1 MSYFINWIQS
11 LIQRIGR
18 QPPFPLAIQS
28 DETECGLASLAMVLR
43 TLGCNCDL
51 ERLRERYGSTRGGMT
66 VGELCEFAATLGL
79 RGVAARV
86 TTDELIKTPSIIFSR
101 NEHFSLLW
109 KVDKTDV
116 TRFYVADPSDG
127 VLCFV
132 DDEIKDYFSGIQ
144 ITFRPIKRLF
154 GSQDLRLSDEQ
165 HASSMSSLLIGK
177 SVIVA
182 IICVLAVVSA
192 VLALLNAAA
201 QDVFMTYVV
210 EEGEVLWTKG
220 LIVVTIS
227 LSSLIALSGLM
238 MQIAVQRQL
247 QKVIQTWNIDLFK
260 SLFNA
265 PYSFFINKTSGLIS
279 SRFSQVEEA
288 LEGYQSAV
296 LSAFTG
302 SLNLLVFVVAVM
314 LVSPPLGFVSALGIA
329 GFLYVGLKF
338 YGYNIQNN
346 YMIREAECLAATAEF
361 KLIKGREQII
371 LEHSEDAIQ
380 RELASGY
387 ISLAK
392 ADLSTSRVGAIS
404 EFFLGFIDQSLNALL
419 LIVSSILIVNGNLT
433 TGTYAAIN
441 VIIGTALEPIRSLS
455 QLLETFQ
462 NSKLTFQSAAE
473 LLPVL
478 DDSPSDVGSQSDSD
492 PQVSQNAPAIQLVDV
507 SFQYS
512 KYSKP
517 VLSNAN
523 LTIKSKLGR
532 SIAIRLDGN
541 SGSGKSTLLNL
552 LMGLIHPTSGHVLI
566 DGVDLRTLN
575 LTELRKL
582 VQYVDRSALIAFG
595 SVESNAR
602 LGTTASHD
610 DYEAVLADLGLSHE
624 SVFSQ
629 QNARILQNESSISTG
644 QAVMISLVRAAL
656 LKPKLLMIDESLVSI
671 PETLH
676 KQIIKGF
683 LKLNISVVIVQHGES
698 SFISGLPTVMMRDL
712 LKEGSNQ

>member
-1 MSYFINWIQS
+1 MSFLIDRVQS

-43 TLGCNCDL
+43 ALGCSCDL

-66 VGELCEFAATLGL
+66 VGELCDFAATLGL
-79 RGVAARV
+79 RGVPARV
-86 TTDELIKTPSIIFSR
+86 TSDELIKTPSIIFSR

-109 KVDKTDV
+109 KVDKTDI

-127 VLCFV
+127 ILCFA
-132 DDEIKDYFSGIQ
+132 DDEIKDYYSGIQ

-154 GSQDLRLSDEQ
+154 GSQDLRLSDER
-165 HASSMSSLLIGK
+165 HSNSLSSLLIGK

-210 EEGEVLWTKG
+210 EEGEVLWIKG

-227 LSSLIALSGLM
+227 LSLLIALSGLM

-247 QKVIQTWNIDLFK
+247 QSVIQTWNINLFK
-260 SLFNA
+260 SLFKA

-279 SRFSQVEEA
+279 SRFSQVEQA

-314 LVSPPLGFVSALGIA
+314 LVSPPLGLVSAIGIA
-329 GFLYVGLKF
+329 AFLYVGLTF

-346 YMIREAECLAATAEF
+346 YMIREAECSAATAEF
-361 KLIKGREQII
+361 KLIKGRDQII

-387 ISLAK
+387 TSLAK
-392 ADLSTSRVGAIS
+392 AELSTSRVGAIS
-404 EFFLGFIDQSLNALL
+404 EFFLGTIDQSLNALL
-419 LIVSSILIVNGNLT
+419 LVVSSILIVNGNLT

-462 NSKLTFQSAAE
+462 NSRLTFQSAAE

-478 DDSPSDVGSQSDSD
+478 DDDGLQHIEQNQSKVEDL
-492 PQVSQNAPAIQLVDV
+492 NNTPAIQLVDV
-507 SFQYS
+507 SFKYS
-512 KYSKP
+512 KYSEP
-517 VLSNAN
+517 VLNNAN
-523 LTIKSKLGR
+523 LTVRSRSGR
-532 SIAIRLDGN
+532 PVAIRLDGV

-552 LMGLIHPTSGHVLI
+552 LMGLIYPTSGQVLI
-566 DGVDLRTLN
+566 DGVDLRSLM
-575 LTELRKL
+575 LSDLRQL
-582 VQYVDRSALIAFG
+582 VQYIDRTALIALG

-602 LGTTASHD
+602 LGTAASHH
-610 DYEAVLADLGLSHE
+610 DYETVLADLGLSNE
-624 SVFSQ
+624 TVFSH
-629 QNARILQNESSISTG
+629 QNSRILQNESSISTG

-656 LKPKLLMIDESLVSI
+656 LKPKLLMIDESLVSL
-671 PETLH
+671 PESLH
-676 KQIIKGF
+676 KPVIEGL
-683 LKLNISVVIVQHGES
+683 LKRKINLLVVQHGDS
-698 SFISGLPTVMMRDL
+698 PFISKLPTVTMHDL
-712 LKEGSNQ
+712 QTGGTK